1 MTKSYS
7 RDLRRRVA
15 RFVEVDPSCH
25 ARHFEVSVAF
35 VVRLMAAYRT
45 TGSPAAKPK
54 GGRRYSKLDP
64 HRAFLIQRIAEKGDL
79 TRYRA
84 WPWFPRDADLGQAV
98 PRGGCQDLR
107 PCRRRDDDRG
117 PHRRPRSLCRQPAA
131 MSAAA
136 VAFEPVQRNCLRR
149 L

>member
-79 TRYRA
+79 TMPQRA
-84 WPWFPRDADLGQAV
+84 AELAALGAKIMPASMSRWFSRQGYAAASV
-98 PRGGCQDLR
+98 LR
-107 PCRRRDDDRG
+107 PTCAR
-117 PHRRPRSLCRQPAA
+117 
-131 MSAAA
+131 
-136 VAFEPVQRNCLRR
+136 
-149 L
+149 